1 MTASEHVLI
10 LLSLV
15 VSLALAHLLSGI
27 ARLIHARNVRWSWL
41 HGAWMLLVF
50 VLLVD
55 FWISVWQLRLQET
68 WNILQV
74 FFWMTMATIQ
84 YLIAAL
90 VVPDKVPES
99 GISLADFHERNRSRY
114 IGLFFINLGFAIAAN
129 LMLEG
134 FSSANYINFTG
145 IALLAAAGFAR
156 QRWLQWVG
164 TIGMYAIFA
173 VYFAIFMTDI

>member
-1 MTASEHVLI
+1 MTASEHILI

-27 ARLIHARNVRWSWL
+27 AKLIHARNVRWSWL
-41 HGAWMLLVF
+41 HGTWMLLVF
-50 VLLVD
+50 LTLID

-90 VVPDKVPES
+90 IVPDKIPES
-99 GISLADFHERNRSRY
+99 GMDLADFHERNRSRY
-114 IGLFFINLGFAIAAN
+114 VGLYFINLAFALAAN

-134 FSSANYINFTG
+134 FSSANYINITAIVF
-145 IALLAAAGFAR
+145 LFAAGFAKR
-156 QRWLQWVG
+156 RWLQWVG
-164 TIGMYAIFA
+164 TVGMLVIFA
-173 VYFAIFMTDI
+173 VYFALYMSNI